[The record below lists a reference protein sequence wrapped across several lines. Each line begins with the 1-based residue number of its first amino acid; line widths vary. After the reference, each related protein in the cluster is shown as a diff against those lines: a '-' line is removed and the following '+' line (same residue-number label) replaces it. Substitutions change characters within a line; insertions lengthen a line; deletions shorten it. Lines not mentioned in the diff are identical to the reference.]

1 MKKQLFLTLFLMFLV
16 VLGGITLL
24 AKGDELWK
32 KDYTKTD
39 EFYALE
45 EDFVNGLMK
54 YVLNPFDLKQAEQQ
68 LTVTD
73 GEVDY
78 YRHYYGTK
86 EEQLQNVMAQ
96 YENREETEAMIAE
109 RDAKIAEIE
118 KNFTSDEAVQAKIL
132 EVKNK
137 AIKAYVQQME
147 REKRDF
153 LERYDYFSYELKEI
167 GGGIKAQSG
176 NLSSPIYSN
185 TFTASNPLNA
195 PGDYFISIDQT
206 VGNLRIGLAEE
217 TIEVYQKKKE
227 FTGEIKISKVNS
239 SATDI
244 ASGITYYKVSF
255 YVTLVVVLIG
265 LVAFVLLI
273 ARRVKVVHFIGV
285 MDGLENKFNSW
296 PIDLRLAV
304 VFVFGFLI
312 IFELDMMPFHVE
324 RIVYLITDD
333 YVEVGS
339 TVISMMTRLAYGFFI
354 FSGLVLTGIWTLVSF
369 QNEKGLFEQ
378 SILYRIMH
386 ALREAFLNRSIGL
399 QMAILLAVV
408 FMTAL
413 SLGLAFAD
421 GSFAIIFIVLFFGG
435 FMPALLIFI
444 RRFGYLNR
452 ILKETKEMAEGR
464 TSKPIKIK
472 GSSPLAAHAR
482 NLNAMREGVE
492 LSIRE
497 QAKSER
503 LKTELITNVSHDLR
517 TPLTSIITYTDLLK
531 NPDLPAEERAKY
543 VNIVDQKSARLKTL
557 IEDLFEVSKM
567 ASGNMEIHK
576 ARVDLALMLQQI
588 AAEHEE
594 DYTKHGLD
602 LRVTIEEQ
610 PIFAQ
615 ADGQKWWR
623 VYDNLLVN
631 ARKYSMP
638 NTRVYSTLKVAEGQ
652 AVFTIKNIASY
663 ELNESADEL
672 VERFKRADESRH
684 TEGSGLGLAIA
695 QSIVDLHGG
704 QLKIEVDGDLFKVT
718 VLLPL

>member
-16 VLGGITLL
+16 VLGGVTLL

-39 EFYALE
+39 DFYALE
-45 EDFVNGLMK
+45 EEFVNGLIK
-54 YVLNPFDLKQAEQQ
+54 YVLNPFDLAYAEHQ
-68 LTVTD
+68 LLVMD
-73 GEVDY
+73 GEIDY

-86 EEQLQNVMAQ
+86 EEQIDNVMAQ
-96 YENREETEAMIAE
+96 YESREQTEANIAE

-132 EVKNK
+132 EVKKK
-137 AIKAYVQQME
+137 ALKAYDQQME
-147 REKRDF
+147 RERRDF
-153 LERYDYFSYELKEI
+153 LERYDYFSFELKEFD
-167 GGGIKAQSG
+167 GDATVQAG
-176 NLSSPIYSN
+176 NMSSSIYAN
-185 TFTASNPLNA
+185 TFTEENVLRA
-195 PGDYFISIDQT
+195 PGTHYVSLDET
-206 VGNLRIGLAEE
+206 VGDLRIGLLAE
-217 TIEVYQKKKE
+217 TIEIYQPEKDFVGSIIIPKVSQ
-227 FTGEIKISKVNS
+227 SK
-239 SATDI
+239 TDI
-244 ASGITYYKVSF
+244 AAGITYYKASF
-255 YVTLVVVLIG
+255 YVTLAVVLVG
-265 LVAFVLLI
+265 LVALVLLV
-273 ARRVKVVHFIGV
+273 ARRVKVLNFIGELK
-285 MDGLENKFNSW
+285 GIEHKFNSW
-296 PIDLRLAV
+296 PIDVRLAF
-304 VFVFGFLI
+304 VFIFGFLFV
-312 IFELDMMPFHVE
+312 FELDEMPYMVD
-324 RIVYLITDD
+324 RLVYLITDD
-333 YVEVGS
+333 SVAFGS
-339 TVISMMTRLAYGFFI
+339 TIVLIVTRLVYSFFI
-354 FSGLVLTGIWTLVSF
+354 FSGLLLTSVWVLVSF
-369 QNEKGLFEQ
+369 QNEKELFEQ
-378 SILYRIMH
+378 SILSRIWK

-399 QMAILLAVV
+399 QMAILLAIV

-421 GSFAIIFIVLFFGG
+421 GFFAVIFIVLFFGG
-435 FMPALLIFI
+435 FIPALLVFVS
-444 RRFGYLNR
+444 RFGYLNR
-452 ILKETKEMAEGR
+452 ILKQTKEMAEGR
-464 TSKPIKIK
+464 TSTPIKVK
-472 GSSPLAAHAR
+472 GKSPLAEHAR

-531 NPDLPAEERAKY
+531 NPELSAEEHAKY

-567 ASGNMEIHK
+567 ASGNIEIQK
-576 ARVDLALMLQQI
+576 ERVDLALMLQQI

-594 DYTKHGLD
+594 DYAKHGLD
-602 LRVTIEEQ
+602 LRVTIEDR

-638 NTRVYSTLKVAEGQ
+638 NTRVYSTLKKVNEQ